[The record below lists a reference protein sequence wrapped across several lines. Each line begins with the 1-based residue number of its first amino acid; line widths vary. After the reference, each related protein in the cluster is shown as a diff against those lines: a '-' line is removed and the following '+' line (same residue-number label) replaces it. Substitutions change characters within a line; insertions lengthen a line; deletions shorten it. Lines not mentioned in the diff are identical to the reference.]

1 MASDPR
7 SAETLRD
14 YLRTLKAD
22 VRALL
27 AAEIERAALRGE
39 RMPAADLILDELR
52 KLSPLTATAGAVSP
66 EQLFFAPVE
75 PFLIEG
81 NPDRKHCG
89 RIVRSSLA
97 PLWRWICRD
106 LASQDAAGYAQ
117 QVLVAFESG
126 DRAAIEEIVSA
137 FQDRVVARI
146 RQKLGAV
153 ANQDK
158 ARWRLAAQIGTP
170 RGIEEAGEIAGI
182 LAARDQLALLKV
194 RLPGII
200 TNLADE
206 QLDNVKSSLDQIP
219 PRHSE
224 LLTCAMILIMNRLTA
239 RSQLIRLAIRAAGS
253 DEAERVAQSS
263 YAIAFA
269 VVLSEMDALV
279 WRLRMA
285 IKAAAIQEIGGLLKD
300 IHDTAR
306 GLRTEINLSPDCA
319 WARQLA
325 VFRAEVSELIEGQI
339 DSTPGKVR
347 RLLRLRPAYEI
358 APDSTLDPIDVEEIE
373 AAIELVSLCRSYA
386 HELAVNEVTLKVQSE
401 LEALLDGATSAV
413 LEAYRG
419 AGASEVRYRSSQVDA
434 AVRFAAKVFGTGYA
448 SLLAKAAEVA
458 RSDRKPAR
466 A

>member
-22 VRALL
+22 ARALL

-39 RMPAADLILDELR
+39 RMPAADLILEELR
-52 KLSPLTATAGAVSP
+52 KLSPVSAAGAVSP
-66 EQLFFAPVE
+66 EQLFFAPIE
-75 PFLIEG
+75 PFLIDG

-106 LASQDAAGYAQ
+106 LAPQDAAVYAD
-117 QVLVAFESG
+117 QVVVAFADGNRSAV
-126 DRAAIEEIVSA
+126 DQIVSA
-137 FQDRVVARI
+137 FQDRVCSAI
-146 RQKLGAV
+146 RQRLDAV
-153 ANQDK
+153 ASHDK
-158 ARWRLAAQIGTP
+158 ARRRLAAQIGTP
-170 RGIEEAGEIAGI
+170 RGVDEAGEIAGI
-182 LAARDQLALLKV
+182 LQARDQVALLRV
-194 RLPGII
+194 RLPASI
-200 TNLADE
+200 TNFADE
-206 QLDNVKSSLDQIP
+206 QLENVKFLLDNLPQ
-219 PRHSE
+219 RHSE
-224 LLTCAMILIMNRLTA
+224 LFTCAIILVMTRLA
-239 RSQLIRLAIRAAGS
+239 SRSQLIRLAIRAAGT

-263 YAIAFA
+263 YAIAFTA
-269 VVLSEMDALV
+269 VLSEMEALV

-285 IKAAAIQEIGGLLKD
+285 IKAAAIKQIGGLLKD

-306 GLRTEINLSPDCA
+306 GLRTEINLSPDCD

-325 VFRAEVSELIEGQI
+325 VFRAEVSELIESQI
-339 DSTPGKVR
+339 DSIPGKVR
-347 RLLRLRPAYEI
+347 RLLRLRPANEI
-358 APDSTLDPIDVEEIE
+358 AQNSTLDPIDVEEVE

-386 HELAVNEVTLKVQSE
+386 HELAVNEVTLKIQSE

-419 AGASEVRYRSSQVDA
+419 AGASEVRFRSSQVDA

-458 RSDRKPAR
+458 RSDRKPAK